1 MTDERD
7 DRPRPGPNKPVPAWD
22 EYEQLEQA
30 VNNYLNHEPD
40 DPSWNDIW
48 RALAAIMGEYQR
60 DAFVDAFDLAQ
71 PAETPCVRRLITGEE
86 ECTCH
91 EKRGWD
97 QRELET
103 IGARDDPPHAPPYR
117 DHAMLWLDES
127 GDPAVYG
134 MHVYPATSSAWKA
147 KNHLTTSGSISSS
160 SLLSGASKSRSGQS
174 HGTISARQSTWYST
188 RRSGTDRGS
197 FRLRVHRDAC
207 HLPPQTL
214 QWRGLVDE
222 SLAALLIGLLVSN
235 LVGEVLD
242 LLLQLGAPC
251 QLLLEVINTVLSL
264 LKPSMKVFRLSTQIL
279 TLTTQSVV
287 LVDNLPDSFRSRST
301 IILILALVDDLEM
314 ILGERDADLLHTRYD
329 NVHTKKAP
337 SDEQLT
343 CFP

>member
-1 MTDERD
+1 MTMTDERD
-7 DRPRPGPNKPVPAWD
+7 DRPRPGPNKPVPACD

-91 EKRGWD
+91 EKRGWE

-134 MHVYPATSSAWKA
+134 MHVYPG
-147 KNHLTTSGSISSS
+147 NVE
-160 SLLSGASKSRSGQS
+160 
-174 HGTISARQSTWYST
+174 
-188 RRSGTDRGS
+188 
-197 FRLRVHRDAC
+197 RLESEE
-207 HLPPQTL
+207 PPH
-214 QWRGLVDE
+214 
-222 SLAALLIGLLVSN
+222 N
-235 LVGEVLD
+235 LWFD
-242 LLLQLGAPC
+242 LFEFTAEWG
-251 QLLLEVINTVLSL
+251 LEVSIRPKSWHNLGTTVHV
-264 LKPSMKVFRLSTQIL
+264 VFY
-279 TLTTQSVV
+279 
-287 LVDNLPDSFRSRST
+287 PP
-301 IILILALVDDLEM
+301 
-314 ILGERDADLLHTRYD
+314 ERYR
-329 NVHTKKAP
+329 
-337 SDEQLT
+337 
-343 CFP
+343 